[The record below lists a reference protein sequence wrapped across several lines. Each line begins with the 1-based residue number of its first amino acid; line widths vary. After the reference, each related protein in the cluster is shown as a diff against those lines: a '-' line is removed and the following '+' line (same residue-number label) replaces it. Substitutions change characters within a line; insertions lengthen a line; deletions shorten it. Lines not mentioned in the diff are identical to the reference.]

1 MFSAKGY
8 LVEEVEEPP
17 DELLNPHLRDLVRRE
32 NESGATDMYLR
43 DYKSTELDLSFKD
56 GRRPSISVSNS
67 IASVLNLLS
76 PSTLAFPGNTITV
89 LYNYPLST
97 HGPSVLEISFNSWC
111 FNISSGDGGGVSVG
125 EVVEGICGRYREIYE
140 EEGEEGG
147 EGEKGGGG
155 KINRFQRSNIVAFTS
170 SFANVV
176 RRSRTNGKYGI
187 WGHYIEELHITE
199 IFSIGGGES
208 EPTFLE
214 NS

>member
-56 GRRPSISVSNS
+56 GRRPSISV
-67 IASVLNLLS
+67 
-76 PSTLAFPGNTITV
+76 
-89 LYNYPLST
+89 
-97 HGPSVLEISFNSWC
+97 
-111 FNISSGDGGGVSVG
+111 
-125 EVVEGICGRYREIYE
+125 
-140 EEGEEGG
+140 
-147 EGEKGGGG
+147 
-155 KINRFQRSNIVAFTS
+155 RFQRSNIVAFTS